1 MPLTFLV
8 GGARSGKSA
17 LAVDLASSHGGPVT
31 FVATAEARDEDM
43 ADRITRHRR
52 ARPPGWTTVE
62 APLGLA
68 DALLRVDVAASV
80 VVDCLTLWTSNALES
95 GATGDAIV
103 KEAVAVG
110 AVLSVRRAPS
120 IVVSNE
126 VGSGIV
132 PMNELARRYRDVLGR
147 VNTAVAS
154 AADSAYLVVAGRA
167 LRLERL
173 V

>member
-31 FVATAEARDEDM
+31 FVATAEARDDDM
-43 ADRITRHRR
+43 ADRISRHRR
-52 ARPPGWTTVE
+52 ARPQGWTTVE
-62 APLGLA
+62 APLGLV
-68 DALLRVDVAASV
+68 RVLSGVDHAASL
-80 VVDCLTLWTSNALES
+80 VVDCLTLWTSNALEA
-95 GATGDAIV
+95 GVTEDAIV
-103 KEAVAVG
+103 EEAVAV
-110 AVLSVRRAPS
+110 AAALSARRPPS
-120 IVVSNE
+120 VVVSNE

>member
-1 MPLTFLV
+1 VPLTFLV

-17 LAVDLASSHGGPVT
+17 LAVELAASHRRPVT
-31 FVATAEARDEDM
+31 FVATAEARDDDM
-43 ADRITRHRR
+43 AARISRHRR
-52 ARPPGWTTVE
+52 SRPSGWTTVE
-62 APLGLA
+62 APLRLA
-68 DALLRVDVAASV
+68 DVVSGLGDEACV
-80 VVDCLTLWTSNALES
+80 VVDCLTLWTSNVLEA
-95 GATGDAIV
+95 GVTEDAILD
-103 KEAVAVG
+103 EASAIGVA
-110 AVLSVRRAPS
+110 LSARPAPS

-132 PMNELARRYRDVLGR
+132 PMKELARRYRDVLGR

-154 AADSAYLVVAGRA
+154 SADPSYLVVAGRA

>member
-17 LAVDLASSHGGPVT
+17 LAVDLASSHGSPVT

-43 ADRITRHRR
+43 ADRISRHRR

-62 APLGLA
+62 APLGLVGVLSGVD
-68 DALLRVDVAASV
+68 DATSL
-80 VVDCLTLWTSNALES
+80 VVDCLTLWTSNALEA
-95 GATGDAIV
+95 GVTEDAIV
-103 KEAVAVG
+103 EEAVAV
-110 AVLSVRRAPS
+110 AAALSARRAPS
-120 IVVSNE
+120 VVVSNE

-154 AADSAYLVVAGRA
+154 VADSAYLVVAGRA
-167 LRLERL
+167 VRLERL

>member
-17 LAVDLASSHGGPVT
+17 LAVHLASSHGGPVT

-43 ADRITRHRR
+43 AGRISRHRR

-68 DALLRVDVAASV
+68 DVLSGLDDAASI
-80 VVDCLTLWTSNALES
+80 VVDCLTVWTSNALET
-95 GATGDAIV
+95 GATEDAIV
-103 KEAVAVG
+103 EEAAAIG
-110 AVLSVRRAPS
+110 STLSSRRAPS

-126 VGSGIV
+126 VGAGIV

-154 AADSAYLVVAGRA
+154 TADAAYLVVAGRA